1 MAGVRIAFEQGADPN
16 VGDKL
21 TPMAHGLRVFWTSA
35 WVDAPDPAAKELKK
49 AEGQKKAMEII
60 KFLFSKGAKLKND
73 PEELF
78 SAVLSKNKA
87 EFEYLLSKGLDPHG
101 HYEGYD
107 LVELSFVHKADMNIP
122 LLKKRGVPEIDP
134 HRLPVLKMMRAIKA
148 FDEKELARLIK
159 EEKTDVNQYEPGGRT
174 VLMEVLDTPTIVW
187 VHDPRMLF
195 AILDAHPDWNLPSK
209 NKEDFGR
216 YPLHFATHWL
226 EVLRPEDVQDVQS
239 VSALVEIAIR
249 NQGADPNVTDAL
261 RQSPLHNAAGG
272 VALSVVKT
280 LLQYGA
286 DPLAVDSRF
295 RRPSQVATAPEVI
308 RLLAEAETAACNPR

>member
-1 MAGVRIAFEQGADPN
+1 
-16 VGDKL
+16 
-21 TPMAHGLRVFWTSA
+21 
-35 WVDAPDPAAKELKK
+35 
-49 AEGQKKAMEII
+49 
-60 KFLFSKGAKLKND
+60 
-73 PEELF
+73 
-78 SAVLSKNKA
+78 
-87 EFEYLLSKGLDPHG
+87 
-101 HYEGYD
+101 
-107 LVELSFVHKADMNIP
+107 
-122 LLKKRGVPEIDP
+122 
-134 HRLPVLKMMRAIKA
+134 
-148 FDEKELARLIK
+148 
-159 EEKTDVNQYEPGGRT
+159 
-174 VLMEVLDTPTIVW
+174 
-187 VHDPRMLF
+187 
-195 AILDAHPDWNLPSK
+195 
-209 NKEDFGR
+209 
-216 YPLHFATHWL
+216 L